1 LSDNY
6 QHSNILLLGSYPK
19 QNVSE
24 LLHHFTTGRP
34 AEPVHWPHFTYNGT
48 NYWLN
53 GYKNWPGYKA
63 GKANFGSDSS
73 FVSIGLLSNFNILNR
88 HRKGYYELFAH
99 AYDSSLF
106 RDTYNNSGF
115 VLPEMSLFDQ
125 QGEGINSRIP
135 YDVFAFCFRNHVKGS
150 SQVMIPPVK
159 MVEAFGK
166 LFSLNSD
173 YSLTLNP
180 GAKAPGNKPF
190 HTDATVPVNKFTA
203 LMQEQV
209 FLGMQQALFQ
219 GTAAPLGRLLIN
231 GAPYFYYAK
240 TGTTG
245 DDEADTKSRLLILVI
260 SKKDIHNPK
269 TSLQDNKFYTIY
281 FTSQKGPNH
290 QNEPLQHKII
300 EYLQESEAFRN
311 YMQ

>member
-1 LSDNY
+1 M
-6 QHSNILLLGSYPK
+6 LLGSYPK
-19 QNVSE
+19 QPVGE
-24 LLHHFTTGRP
+24 LLHHFTTSYPGNNS
-34 AEPVHWPHFTYNGT
+34 VWPHFTYNGAS
-48 NYWLN
+48 YWLD
-53 GYKNWPGYKA
+53 GYKNWPGYEK

-106 RDTYNNSGF
+106 LDTYNNSGF

-125 QGEGINSRIP
+125 QGDGINTKIP
-135 YDVFAFCFRNHVKGS
+135 YDAFAFCFRNHVKGS

-166 LFSLNSD
+166 LMSLNSR

-180 GAKAPGNKPF
+180 KGKVSNTQPF
-190 HTDATVPVNKFTA
+190 YTDATVTGFTR

-219 GTAAPLGRLLIN
+219 GTAGALGRLLIN
-231 GAPYFYYAK
+231 GQPYFYYAK

-245 DDEADTKSRLLILVI
+245 DDAADTKSRLLVLVI
-260 SKKDIHNPK
+260 SKKDIHNPN
-269 TSLQDNKFYTIY
+269 TSLEDNRFYTIY
-281 FTSQKGPNH
+281 FTSQNGPNK
-290 QNEPLQHKII
+290 QNEALQQKII
-300 EYLQESEAFRN
+300 NYLQESESFKK
-311 YMQ
+311 YMEK